1 MLQYTEDVYE
11 KDLAHA
17 LLLSKLEVE
26 EKKVVGIVRHVWGC
40 YSKVVELLNRQW
52 CVYDLLNGGGAS
64 PGIHEEAQPKKIQKK
79 LNQRGLN
86 MFLST
91 DQIYL
96 LSFKAGKPTKQILLY
111 SFCVPQTHF

>member
-52 CVYDLLNGGGAS
+52 CVYDLLSGGGQVRAS
-64 PGIHEEAQPKKIQKK
+64 MKRRNPKKYRKK

-96 LSFKAGKPTKQILLY
+96 LSFKAGLCGPVQ
-111 SFCVPQTHF
+111 